1 MRAVRETSRERP
13 VNAVPGRNPRYGR
26 QSFSSGAYA
35 SRSVFS
41 PPDPKSILTLVFSA
55 TPSTDTTVPR
65 PNASC
70 VTRSPGASDGT
81 ARPPLFL
88 GAAAADAGSR
98 RVVAA
103 VQADF
108 SGSVRHSI
116 SLAGTSLTNR
126 EAGLNEGA
134 PHELRTAA
142 RVS

>member
-81 ARPPLFL
+81 ARPPFF
-88 GAAAADAGSR
+88 GAAAGAGVLR
-98 RVVAA
+98 VAA
-103 VQADF
+103 LHADL
-108 SGSVRHSI
+108 SGSVRHST
-116 SLAGTSLTNR
+116 SLAGTSLTKR
-126 EAGLNEGA
+126 EAGLNDGA

-142 RVS
+142 RVR